1 MRRSVVLS
9 LTVMFAASAVAAAPV
24 SFALDGEGNDSD
36 GYAESYDEY
45 ENDDQ
50 QQQQYVE
57 KDTSWFDYYDQ
68 QDTYEISTEA
78 DLLGLASLVNEQQ
91 VDKWKPTRLENF
103 EGITFVLT
111 RDIKLTSSDW
121 SPIGTGGA
129 SYFAGIFDGN
139 GHTISGL
146 EIDIESGS
154 AGLFG
159 YLVGTVKDLTVE
171 GNISSGDGN
180 CGGIAGILADT
191 GQITGCSANVSVSGR
206 DKVGGIAGYNDG
218 GLIESCMNYGSIS
231 GAYKVGGI
239 VGENWGGIV
248 NMCGNRGDIES
259 TRRGVG
265 TYGTGGIA
273 GRSVSSDSRV
283 TESFNSGK
291 ISSNTEATGGV
302 VGYVNASGATVS
314 ECYNTG
320 EITVKGR
327 NGNKNIS
334 ESYAGGV
341 IGTVGAVGVVV
352 ENCYNSATV
361 TGADISGGVIGYYIN
376 ESGDNS
382 EDKYMSHNYYPG
394 GTFSSGIGALYNKDD
409 RQAEDATTGI
419 SARSFSNISS
429 SLSTVY
435 KNDDGIYGNN
445 GYPVLVWQEAVD
457 ESEKVYMEEIPEDV
471 QRELDAYLAENA
483 ETSLYGH
490 SIVRLFSLSSY
501 INDALITYN
510 EEMKKAEKA
519 TK

>member
-1 MRRSVVLS
+1 MENERRRMTVSWRRLHKDALFLSLQGKRMTERQIRELVKKYTSIGMATSRKAGYSPHKLRATAATSLIGRGNSIFDVQALMDHEQVTTTQLYAAHKMNVKRDLVNDMEWELEKERKEIAIMRRSVVLS

-218 GLIESCMNYGSIS
+218 EIESCMNYGSIS

-239 VGENWGGIV
+239 VGENWGGTV
-248 NMCGNRGDIES
+248 NMCGNRGDID
-259 TRRGVG
+259 TR
-265 TYGTGGIA
+265 
-273 GRSVSSDSRV
+273 
-283 TESFNSGK
+283 
-291 ISSNTEATGGV
+291 
-302 VGYVNASGATVS
+302 
-314 ECYNTG
+314 
-320 EITVKGR
+320 
-327 NGNKNIS
+327 
-334 ESYAGGV
+334 
-341 IGTVGAVGVVV
+341 
-352 ENCYNSATV
+352 
-361 TGADISGGVIGYYIN
+361 
-376 ESGDNS
+376 
-382 EDKYMSHNYYPG
+382 P
-394 GTFSSGIGALYNKDD
+394 
-409 RQAEDATTGI
+409 
-419 SARSFSNISS
+419 
-429 SLSTVY
+429 
-435 KNDDGIYGNN
+435 
-445 GYPVLVWQEAVD
+445 
-457 ESEKVYMEEIPEDV
+457 EEV
-471 QRELDAYLAENA
+471 
-483 ETSLYGH
+483 
-490 SIVRLFSLSSY
+490 
-501 INDALITYN
+501 
-510 EEMKKAEKA
+510 
-519 TK
+519 